1 MKNNKKKKG
10 KQKNTKTEGI
20 KVMKSER
27 KKESTKSQEKDEA
40 KCKKIKEIAIIN
52 SSLILNILKGKK
64 INALKNM
71 FVIGE

>member
-27 KKESTKSQEKDEA
+27 KKEST
-40 KCKKIKEIAIIN
+40 
-52 SSLILNILKGKK
+52 
-64 INALKNM
+64 
-71 FVIGE
+71 